1 MTLEA
6 SSPSRGSEAKPP
18 LRAGTAGLPSGP
30 APVRGLPASTI
41 SVPWWSRQV
50 LLEFVLPD
58 PMVPNS
64 HLSSEARHDPP
75 RAPSV
80 TMPLCEPSLFLGS
93 PRPQLTFA
101 LHRTSLAEGRV
112 GGRVDGRHGG
122 GGGYPGT
129 VFEASGVE
137 AWGQEG
143 KYLCVCVCVCV
154 CVCALTHACAALVI
168 STRYFFIFYF
178 KTIAIKQILYAKL

>member
-1 MTLEA
+1 MHRNPVEVQ
-6 SSPSRGSEAKPP
+6 RGMLDICVWKLGA
-18 LRAGTAGLPSGP
+18 L
-30 APVRGLPASTI
+30 
-41 SVPWWSRQV
+41 SVTWNSMCPWVQGIIATWDNICNCFR
-50 LLEFVLPD
+50 LMLPD

-64 HLSSEARHDPP
+64 HLSSAAQHDPP

-122 GGGYPGT
+122 GGGYTGT

-137 AWGQEG
+137 SWSQEG
-143 KYLCVCVCVCV
+143 KYLCVWIYVCVCVCV
-154 CVCALTHACAALVI
+154 CVCE
-168 STRYFFIFYF
+168 
-178 KTIAIKQILYAKL
+178 